1 MTDYDDISWNDY
13 KLVYIKRFIKPIY
26 KKFFAMVPVL
36 LLNNVAFAADS
47 VATC

>member
-26 KKFFAMVPVL
+26 KKVFCYGSSFIIK
-36 LLNNVAFAADS
+36 
-47 VATC
+47 